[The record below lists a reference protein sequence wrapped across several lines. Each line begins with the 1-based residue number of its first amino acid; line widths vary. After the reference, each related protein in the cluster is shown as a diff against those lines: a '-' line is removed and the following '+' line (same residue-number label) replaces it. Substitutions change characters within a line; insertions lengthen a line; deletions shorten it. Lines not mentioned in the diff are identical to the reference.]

1 MIRAAAKNFSHV
13 AVIADKKDYS
23 LLEHLLISQQ
33 GVLTREQ
40 RKELAAKA
48 FEVVA
53 GYDLAIHEYFNPGK
67 TNSASRTIKHLRYG
81 ENPHQKASF
90 EGDWEK
96 IFKDRLERQG
106 NFL

>member
-13 AVIADKKDYS
+13 AVIADKKDYAH
-23 LLEHLLISQQ
+23 LEKLLIDQQ
-33 GVLTREQ
+33 GELTLEQ

-67 TNSASRTIKHLRYG
+67 PVGAVNTY
-81 ENPHQKASF
+81 
-90 EGDWEK
+90 
-96 IFKDRLERQG
+96 
-106 NFL
+106 

>member
-1 MIRAAAKNFSHV
+1 MHIWNS
-13 AVIADKKDYS
+13 Y
-23 LLEHLLISQQ
+23 LMSQQ
-33 GVLTREQ
+33 GELTREQ

-67 TNSASRTIKHLRYG
+67 PLGVSKNH
-81 ENPHQKASF
+81 KASALRRESTSAGLF
-90 EGDWEK
+90 RR
-96 IFKDRLERQG
+96 RLGNYFQAAERKR